1 MSPAALSASCCSPA
15 SRSFASLRSLWP
27 GLAARAVSF
36 GKSDSID
43 ALAVAHAALRYRDK
57 LPVARLAGVER
68 DIALLLDHRES
79 MINKRT
85 RLQNRPRWQLHVSI
99 HLKVPARK
107 LDLHVVLERVDA
119 RLARF
124 DQSPQV
130 RICRELVRRCREL
143 TKQAAETEQEL
154 AILIRGHAH
163 PLLGLPGVGVLT
175 AAKLIAEVANIE
187 RSESD
192 RQLAKL
198 AGVAPLDASSGKQQ
212 RHRLNRTGNRQLNR
226 ALHTIAITQA
236 RIHQPAA
243 TTSPAGSRR
252 ARQRKKRCEHSNAI
266 PPGSSTGSS
275 TTSIIAGKLARVSG
289 STHQS
294 AAFA

>member
-68 DIALLLDHRES
+68 DIALLRRS
-79 MINKRT
+79 
-85 RLQNRPRWQLHVSI
+85 PRKHDQQADT
-99 HLKVPARK
+99 PAEPPA
-107 LDLHVVLERVDA
+107 LAAA
-119 RLARF
+119 RLDPPEGPGPPSSICTSCSSASMRASPALISHPRF
-124 DQSPQV
+124 GSAASS
-130 RICRELVRRCREL
+130 VRRCREL

-236 RIHQPAA
+236 RIPSARPRLHRPPGRGGQDKERSAASTQTPSRPDHLPAPQPHLS
-243 TTSPAGSRR
+243 SPA
-252 ARQRKKRCEHSNAI
+252 
-266 PPGSSTGSS
+266 SSP
-275 TTSIIAGKLARVSG
+275 A
-289 STHQS
+289 
-294 AAFA
+294 